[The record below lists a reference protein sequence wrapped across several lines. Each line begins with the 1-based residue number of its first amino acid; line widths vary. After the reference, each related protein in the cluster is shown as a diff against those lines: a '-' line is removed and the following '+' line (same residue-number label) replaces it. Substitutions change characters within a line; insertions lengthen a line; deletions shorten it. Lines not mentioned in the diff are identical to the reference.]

1 VRAAP
6 AAAPQRPPRDPRLD
20 ALRGVMQMQIFIS
33 HVGASWFAAWAI
45 HAAWGLSDSSE
56 QFVLLS
62 GLGLGSLFALKA
74 ARDGASVARAD
85 LRARTLRLWRMHL
98 VVFFLFGGLV
108 IWADRAMKLPGEIE
122 RLGWGWMAGS
132 PLAAALAAPTL
143 LYQPAFMDIL
153 PVFLWCM
160 LALPAFMALLARS
173 EAAALSLSLL
183 LYAAAQWGG
192 LALPGLGG
200 QEIGFNPF
208 AWQVL
213 FAIGAW
219 AGRRALLHGR
229 VLPPSPWLTLGAAA
243 ILLAGVWIRLGWH
256 GLLPEALML
265 PVAETDAVFGKQ
277 DLALPRLL
285 HALSVAVVVARVTA
299 REGVFARPALA
310 PLRAAGRHSL
320 EVFCLG
326 LFLSWG
332 ASHALE
338 RGAGSFGVDV
348 TAIVAGMA
356 TLLAFA
362 WWKERGAARGAASG
376 VASGV
381 ASGAASVAASGAARP
396 VTAPRARN

>member
-1 VRAAP
+1 MQRPIAP
-6 AAAPQRPPRDPRLD
+6 LQRPPRDPRLD
-20 ALRGVMQMQIFIS
+20 ALRGVMQMQIFVS
-33 HVGASWFAAWAI
+33 HVFGSWFAAWAI

-74 ARDGASVARAD
+74 ARDGAATARAD
-85 LRARTLRLWRMHL
+85 LRTRTLRLWRMHL
-98 VVFFLFGGLV
+98 IVFFLFAGLV
-108 IWADRAMKLPGEIE
+108 IWSDTAMHLPGEIE
-122 RLGWGWMAGS
+122 RLGWGWMAAN
-132 PLAAALAAPTL
+132 PIAAALAAPTL

-173 EAAALSLSLL
+173 EAAALPLSLL

-192 LALPGLGG
+192 LALRGLGG

-213 FAIGAW
+213 FAFGAW
-219 AGRRALLHGR
+219 AGRRALLQGR
-229 VLPPSPWLTLGAAA
+229 VLPPSGWITLGAAT
-243 ILLAGVWIRLGWH
+243 IVLVGVWIRLGWL
-256 GLLPEALML
+256 GILPDALML
-265 PVAETDAVFGKQ
+265 PVAETEAVFGKQ
-277 DLALPRLL
+277 HLALPRLL
-285 HALSVAVVVARVTA
+285 HALALAVLVARMTS
-299 REGVFARPALA
+299 REGVFARPIFA
-310 PLRAAGRHSL
+310 PLRFAGRHSL

-332 ASHALE
+332 ATTALSL
-338 RGAGSFGVDV
+338 GSAGIVLDA

-362 WWKERGAARGAASG
+362 WWRER
-376 VASGV
+376 
-381 ASGAASVAASGAARP
+381 GAARP
-396 VTAPRARN
+396 VTVPRA

>member
-1 VRAAP
+1 MKP
-6 AAAPQRPPRDPRLD
+6 AAAAPPQRPPRDPRLD

-33 HVGASWFAAWAI
+33 HVAGSWFAAWAI

-62 GLGLGSLFALKA
+62 GLGLGSLFTLKA
-74 ARDGASVARAD
+74 ARDGTAVAQAD

-98 VVFFLFGGLV
+98 VVFFLFAGLV
-108 IWADRAMKLPGEIE
+108 IWSDTAMKLPGEIE
-122 RLGWGWMAGS
+122 RLGWGWMAAN
-132 PLAAALAAPTL
+132 PIAATLAAPTL

-160 LALPAFMALLARS
+160 LALPVFMALLARS
-173 EAAALSLSLL
+173 EAAALALSLL

-229 VLPPSPWLTLGAAA
+229 VLPSSPWLVRVAAA
-243 ILLAGVWIRLGWH
+243 ILLSGLWIRLGWH
-256 GLLPEALML
+256 GLLPEGLML

-285 HALSVAVVVARVTA
+285 HALSLAVVVARVTA
-299 REGVFARPALA
+299 REGLLARSLFA
-310 PLRAAGRHSL
+310 PLRFAGRHSL
-320 EVFCLG
+320 EVFCPG

-332 ASHALE
+332 ATHALSL
-338 RGAGSFGVDV
+338 GPAGIVLDV
-348 TAIVAGMA
+348 TAIAAGMA
-356 TLLAFA
+356 ALLAFA
-362 WWKERGAARGAASG
+362 WWRER
-376 VASGV
+376 
-381 ASGAASVAASGAARP
+381 GAARP
-396 VTAPRARN
+396 VTVPRARS

>member
-1 VRAAP
+1 VTAAP
-6 AAAPQRPPRDPRLD
+6 APAASPQRPPRDPRLD

-33 HVGASWFAAWAI
+33 HVVGSWFAAWAI

-62 GLGLGSLFALKA
+62 GLGLGSLFTLKA
-74 ARDGASVARAD
+74 ARDGAAVARVD
-85 LRARTLRLWRMHL
+85 LRTRTLRLWRMHL
-98 VVFFLFGGLV
+98 LVFFLFAGLV
-108 IWADRAMKLPGEIE
+108 IWSDTAMKLPGEIE
-122 RLGWGWMAGS
+122 RLGWGWMAAS
-132 PLAAALAAPTL
+132 PIAAALAAPTL

-160 LALPAFMALLARS
+160 LALPGFMALLARS

-229 VLPPSPWLTLGAAA
+229 VLPPSRWLLGVAVA
-243 ILLAGVWIRLGWH
+243 ILLAGLWIRLGWH

-277 DLALPRLL
+277 DLALPRLM
-285 HALSVAVVVARVTA
+285 HALSLAVVVARVTS
-299 REGVFARPALA
+299 REGVLALPVFA
-310 PLRAAGRHSL
+310 PLRIAGRHSL

-332 ASHALE
+332 ATHALSL
-338 RGAGSFGVDV
+338 GQGGIVLDA

-362 WWKERGAARGAASG
+362 WWKERGAAR
-376 VASGV
+376 
-381 ASGAASVAASGAARP
+381 P
-396 VTAPRARN
+396 VTAPRVRSCPSARRARN